1 MNISDVRMEKIRLEK
16 CIAGLLAEFEAKT
29 SVTIMSIEVDSMK
42 EKNIFQDSRHK
53 TTIRIEL

>member
-1 MNISDVRMEKIRLEK
+1 MDISEIRMEKIDLEK
-16 CIAGLLAEFEAKT
+16 CIAGLLAEFEERT
-29 SVTIMSIEVDSMK
+29 RVTITSIEIDSLE

>member
-1 MNISDVRMEKIRLEK
+1 MEKIELEK
-16 CIAGLLAEFEAKT
+16 CIAGLLAEFEERTSTIIT
-29 SVTIMSIEVDSMK
+29 SVEIESME